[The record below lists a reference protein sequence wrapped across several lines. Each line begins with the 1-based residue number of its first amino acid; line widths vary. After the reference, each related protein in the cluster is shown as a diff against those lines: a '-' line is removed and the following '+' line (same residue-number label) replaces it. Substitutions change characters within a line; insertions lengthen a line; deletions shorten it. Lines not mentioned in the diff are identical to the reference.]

1 MSNQDLIRYLE
12 ESGLLKSSKLKTALQ
27 KNPREFFV
35 GEKNLSIA
43 YLDSALSIGFDQTIS
58 QPTVVVIMLELLDV
72 HKDQKIL
79 EIGYGSGW
87 QTAILSELVGD
98 KGCVYAFEIIHE
110 IANFGEKNLA
120 KLDFNN
126 IKIYHTD
133 YKNKLNQIGK
143 VDRIISG
150 AAFEEIPKDLKQIL
164 NIGGRLVVPT
174 HQHDIRLIIRKST
187 NQYSENI
194 FPGFVFVPITHKR

>member
-1 MSNQDLIRYLE
+1 MNNQDLIRYLE
-12 ESGLLKSSKLKTALQ
+12 ESDLLKSPKLKIALQ
-27 KNPREFFV
+27 KNPRELFV
-35 GEKNLSIA
+35 GKKNLSIA
-43 YLDSALSIGFDQTIS
+43 YLDSALSIGFNQTIS
-58 QPTVVVIMLELLDV
+58 QPTTVVIMLELLDV
-72 HKDQKIL
+72 CKDQKIL

-87 QTAILSELVGD
+87 QTAILAELDGD

-110 IANFGEKNLA
+110 IANFGENNLA
-120 KLDFNN
+120 KLDFKN
-126 IKIYHTD
+126 IKTYHTD
-133 YKNKLNQIGK
+133 YSDKLNQIGK

-150 AAFEEIPKDLKQIL
+150 AAFEKIPKDLKQIL

-187 NQYSENI
+187 NQYIENI